1 MIVVIDTN
9 VLLQALKSKNGA
21 SHYILRLIREQ
32 KVTIALSLQVFKE
45 YEDVLKRPE
54 ILKIIGLSFSDI
66 EKVLRFISYIA
77 KPFTTYYLF
86 RPNLKDEKDNIFVE
100 LSLVSNAQYV
110 ITNNIKDFT
119 QNSDLKFDDLKIITP
134 ADFVKYWRN
143 NYEN

>member
-1 MIVVIDTN
+1 MVIVIDTS

-21 SHYILRLIREQ
+21 SHYILRLILEQ
-32 KVTIALSLQVFKE
+32 KVTLALSLQVFKE

-54 ILKIIGLSFSDI
+54 IIKIIGLKSSDI
-66 EKVLRFISYIA
+66 DKVLVFLSYIS

-100 LSLVSNAQYV
+100 LSLVSNSNYL
-110 ITNNIKDFT
+110 ITNNVRDFT
-119 QNSDLKFDDLKIITP
+119 HNTDLKFDDLNIITP
-134 ADFVKYWRN
+134 VDFVKYWRN